1 VRSGQLGIIITVVM
15 CFFPAVALL
24 NYFSRKLQERR
35 RKAQQAFDVD
45 EFRRELLSSDGFDR
59 EVYDRDLKPVV
70 DRLEAQ
76 YGRLVPTSELASL
89 QHLVA
94 AKISDVE
101 TRRQAVI
108 DREAAKG
115 GTIAMTALRRRMDEA
130 KLTYNGPNR
139 DLFSGELDSLLD
151 SRSAKYGD
159 TIPVDQAYALMK
171 RLEASWKFHPCVW
184 SISVIA

>member
-1 VRSGQLGIIITVVM
+1 VERFWWIGLIAFICWLLGVRSDQLGIIITVVM

-89 QHLVA
+89 QHLVVRSSIGVERSSGIWPCTELCVAGRAPADRIHARFA
-94 AKISDVE
+94 ASLHE
-101 TRRQAVI
+101 RW
-108 DREAAKG
+108 AKG
-115 GTIAMTALRRRMDEA
+115 IFIVGYRIEGDELHARAM
-130 KLTYNGPNR
+130 
-139 DLFSGELDSLLD
+139 
-151 SRSAKYGD
+151 
-159 TIPVDQAYALMK
+159 
-171 RLEASWKFHPCVW
+171 H
-184 SISVIA
+184 